1 METKYEV
8 IWSKESK
15 RQFNQIVNYL
25 RAEWTEK
32 EVIKF
37 VDKLKEF
44 EKVVCLF
51 PELYADSNKKPEFRR
66 AVITKHNSVIY
77 KIDEGKGLIRVYT
90 IFDNRQSPNK
100 LK

>member
-1 METKYEV
+1 METKFEV
-8 IWSKESK
+8 VWSKESK
-15 RQFNQIVNYL
+15 QQFDKIVGYL

-37 VDKLKEF
+37 VRKLREF
-44 EKVVCLF
+44 EKVVILF
-51 PELYADSNKKPEFRR
+51 PELFAESKKKSEFRR

-77 KIDEGKGLIRVYT
+77 KVDSKKRLIMVYT
-90 IFDNRQSPNK
+90 IFDNRQSPKK

>member
-1 METKYEV
+1 MATKFEV
-8 IWSKESK
+8 TWSKESK
-15 RQFNQIVNYL
+15 RQFDKIVSYL

-32 EVIKF
+32 EVKKF
-37 VDKLKEF
+37 VRKLREF

-51 PELYADSNKKPEFRR
+51 PHLYAESKIKPEFRR

-77 KIDEGKGLIRVYT
+77 KIDGEKGLIRVYT
-90 IFDNRQSPNK
+90 IFDNRQSPKK

>member
-1 METKYEV
+1 METKFEI

-15 RQFNQIVNYL
+15 RQFDKIVSYL

-32 EVIKF
+32 EVNKF
-37 VDKLKEF
+37 VQKLREF

-51 PELYADSNKKPEFRR
+51 PQLYAESNKKPEFRR

-77 KIDEGKGLIRVYT
+77 KIDGEKGLIRVYT
-90 IFDNRQSPNK
+90 IFDNRQSPKK